1 MELRDYHVHLEEGP
15 FTIEWIEKFLEVGK
29 RKGIVEIGFSEHSH
43 RFKEAAELIAS
54 KGFRGKWTSGEATES
69 IEDYIKLVEKAKD
82 MGLPVKLGIEM
93 DYIPE
98 YEKEIGEFIRQY
110 PFDYVLGLFIGWG
123 ILVLTI
129 QT

>member
-1 MELRDYHVHLEEGP
+1 
-15 FTIEWIEKFLEVGK
+15 
-29 RKGIVEIGFSEHSH
+29 
-43 RFKEAAELIAS
+43 
-54 KGFRGKWTSGEATES
+54 
-69 IEDYIKLVEKAKD
+69 

-110 PFDYVLGLFIGWG
+110 PFDYVLGLFIAGDFG
-123 ILVLTI
+123 LTI